1 MKAVVYSE
9 YGGPEVLRLMEVE
22 TPAPGPNEILVKVHT
37 AALNPVDWHF
47 VRGAPFP
54 IRMMAGGLRKPKRPR
69 RVGCDYCGT
78 IEAVGHSV
86 TGFTVG
92 EPVFGLGDGTLAEYL
107 TVPADRVIVPK
118 PERVTFEQAA
128 GVPLAGLTALQM
140 LRDKALVRAG
150 HKILIVGAAGGIGTI
165 SVQLAKAFGA
175 DVTGVQSTAALDLV
189 RSLGADRVIDYTKED
204 FTTAGARYDAVLDNV
219 CNRALAD
226 VRRVLKPGGTLVPN
240 GGGSPEKGISI
251 WGLMRTLALR
261 PFISHKITFF
271 VMKPNRA
278 DLQFLAGLIEAGTI
292 TPVVDRCYP
301 LSAAAEAFRHLES
314 GHAHGKIVV
323 TIAPDFS
330 ATQAPGRRTR
340 GCS

>member
-9 YGGPEVLRLMEVE
+9 YGGPEVLQLTEVE
-22 TPAPGPNEILVKVHT
+22 TPAPGPNEILVKVHA

-69 RVGCDYCGT
+69 RVGCDFAGT
-78 IEAVGHSV
+78 IAGAGSGI
-86 TGFTVG
+86 TGLAVG
-92 EPVFGLGDGTLAEYL
+92 EPVFGFGDGTLAEYL
-107 TVPADRVIVPK
+107 TVTADKVVPK

-140 LRDKALVRAG
+140 LRDKALVQSG
-150 HKILIVGAAGGIGTI
+150 HDVLIVGAAGGIGTI
-165 SVQLAKAFGA
+165 AVQLAKVFGA
-175 DVTGVQSTAALDLV
+175 DVTGVQSSAALELV
-189 RSLGADRVIDYTKED
+189 QSLGADRVIDYTKED
-204 FTTAGARYDAVLDNV
+204 FTTGGARYDVILDNV
-219 CNRALAD
+219 CNRTLAD

-240 GGGSPEKGISI
+240 GGGSPDKGISI
-251 WGLMRTLALR
+251 WGMMRTLALR
-261 PFISHKITFF
+261 PFISQKIKFF
-271 VMKPNRA
+271 VMKPNRT
-278 DLQFLAGLIEAGTI
+278 DLQFLADLIAAGTI

-323 TIAPDFS
+323 TIAPL
-330 ATQAPGRRTR
+330 A
-340 GCS
+340 